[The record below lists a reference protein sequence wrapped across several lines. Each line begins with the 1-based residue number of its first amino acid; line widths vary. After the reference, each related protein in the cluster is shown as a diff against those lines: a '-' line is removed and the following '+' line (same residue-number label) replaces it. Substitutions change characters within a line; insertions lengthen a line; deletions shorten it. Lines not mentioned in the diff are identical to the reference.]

1 MIDNNKDLK
10 RKAFYLT
17 AGTNILFF
25 LMLMI
30 IVAWKETY
38 PPPEEYG
45 IELGTDNID
54 ISDVNNELEDEN
66 EFEGEDIPNADVE
79 VEEEIEENETT
90 TELTEESK
98 LVTSDSKPSDVIN
111 EQNLDP
117 VSEKESPM
125 DVDPDPEVENGDKNE
140 LLDTTL
146 IKEKKPSTKIIDERA
161 IFKSNAS
168 SSSGSKGSS
177 LDMQGWVWDFE
188 PNPVDN
194 SRESGKIVFE
204 IVVDYYGEI
213 IGLRTLETTL
223 SPAIENIYREEI
235 LKLTFSPTNND
246 NPSELSKGK
255 ITFLIRNN

>member
-125 DVDPDPEVENGDKNE
+125 DVDTDPEVENGDKNE